1 MNAISR
7 PITTLKATAPTA
19 RAMPIE
25 APSTLA
31 VMTIASTLI
40 AGPEY
45 RKAVAGPR
53 PAPMR

>member
-1 MNAISR
+1 MTMANE
-7 PITTLKATAPTA
+7 TAPTA
-19 RAMPIE
+19 RAIPSG